1 MRWYFATD
9 SAGGMGQTGELARLA
24 VLSARAV
31 GGLEPVLLYHG
42 ARTAFTEWM
51 EQHGVQVCDV
61 SPDFITAIEQ
71 AQAAGTYKAHSIGHW
86 LRIAIPEV
94 EREREFVLY
103 TDCDVIFLRS
113 SDWNMIRPK
122 VFAAAPEFKP
132 DAWNYFNA
140 GVMVL
145 NVPAMRATFPAFEA
159 LIKSR
164 IQSGEHFRYDDQ
176 IALNEGYR
184 GLWERLDPRCNWKP
198 YWDITTEAVILHFHG
213 PKPGAIAAIAA
224 GRWHDRD
231 ATAIAYEKMLNACS
245 GQYLGWCRSLG
256 DALQNITLP
265 TAIQFADLAS
275 ALTRYRREI
284 PQTADHSFMNVKI
297 FWNRTEF
304 DFNLYGVACVFI

>member
-9 SAGGMGQTGELARLA
+9 AAGGMGQTGELARLA

-42 ARTAFTEWM
+42 ARTAFTAWM
-51 EQHGVQVCDV
+51 EQHGVRVHDT
-61 SPDFITAIEQ
+61 SPAFIAAIEQ

-94 EREREFVLY
+94 EHERDFVLY
-103 TDCDVIFLRS
+103 TDCDVIFLRGF
-113 SDWNMIRPK
+113 DWSRIRPK

-159 LIKSR
+159 QVKSR

-176 IALNEGYR
+176 IALNEAYR
-184 GLWERLDPRCNWKP
+184 GLWDRLDPRFNWKP
-198 YWDITTEAVILHFHG
+198 YWDFNAQAVILHFHG
-213 PKPGAIAAIAA
+213 PKPGAVAAIAA

-231 ATAIAYEKMLNACS
+231 PTAILYEKMVNAC
-245 GQYLGWCRSLG
+245 GRHYLAWCRSLG
-256 DALQNITLP
+256 DSLQNTSIP
-265 TAIQFADLAS
+265 GAIEFASLAS

-284 PQTADHSFMNVKI
+284 PETADSSFMNVKM
-297 FWNRTEF
+297 
-304 DFNLYGVACVFI
+304 FNEIG